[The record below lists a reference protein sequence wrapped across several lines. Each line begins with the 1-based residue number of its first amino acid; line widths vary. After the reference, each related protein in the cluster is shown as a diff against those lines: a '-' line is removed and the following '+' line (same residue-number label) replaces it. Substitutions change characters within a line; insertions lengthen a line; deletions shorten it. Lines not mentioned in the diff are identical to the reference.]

1 MQDIPRK
8 LVLLVCSF
16 GALVVGAGCTGNVQS
31 QEGEKLLPDDYREAD
46 KLSLY
51 GTPMS
56 QDSETCGPEKLTF
69 GEAKA
74 ALQNRKVRCMKYQHG
89 GTSHTLTF
97 ELQADLT
104 TGACDAH
111 EPPSPSS
118 SGPPTG
124 AIVSSRVNLRGMVA
138 VRSADG
144 AFDFRVP
151 SKVSCSTF
159 EGRAG
164 TLRCDLFTDVP
175 EGQNR
180 GTYRVE
186 GVDLDVS
193 WRGELTRGSL
203 SILALV
209 KDGGETI
216 SVEECK

>member
-1 MQDIPRK
+1 MQDIARK
-8 LVLLVCSF
+8 LVFLMCSV
-16 GALVVGAGCTGNVQS
+16 GALVVGAGCSGS
-31 QEGEKLLPDDYREAD
+31 ARSEDAAKLLPDDYREAD

-56 QDSETCGPEKLTF
+56 EDAETCGPEKLSF

-74 ALQNRKVRCMKYQHG
+74 ALQNRKVRCMTYQYG
-89 GTSHTLTF
+89 GTSRTLTF

-124 AIVSSRVNLRGMVA
+124 AILSSRVNLRGMVA

-159 EGRAG
+159 EGRSG

-193 WRGELTRGSL
+193 WRGDLTRGSL

-209 KDGGETI
+209 KGGGETI
-216 SVEECK
+216 SVQECK